1 MIGRMRKG
9 KESHS
14 TAEQQRRSVPVNS
27 AWPSGLKDYMAHPL
41 VDLDTPLELLEYL
54 AIDFETSGLN
64 LNKDQILSIGMVEFT
79 AEHVDLASSKELLI
93 DNGAHIKAETAQING
108 LTPRALSHG
117 VSPEEGIEY
126 LLQRAKGKVIVAHG
140 SNIEKSFIEAFCQQC
155 YQLDVFPAY
164 FIDTIHIEKRFSYM
178 GKTGGHKSYQLSD
191 LRRYYRLP
199 DYLEHSAASDA
210 FACAELFLAQ
220 YKKLKLASIKGMN
233 LNKIRT

>member
-27 AWPSGLKDYMAHPL
+27 LWPISLKDYMAHPL
-41 VDLDTPLELLEYL
+41 VDLDTPLEQLEYL
-54 AIDFETSGLN
+54 AIDFETTGLN
-64 LNKDQILSIGMVEFT
+64 SNKDRILSIGMVEFT
-79 AEHVDLASSKELLI
+79 VDHIDIASSNEIFI
-93 DNGAHIKAETAQING
+93 DNGEHIKAETAQVNG
-108 LTPRALSHG
+108 LTPRALSTG
-117 VSPEEGIEY
+117 VSPQEGMEY
-126 LLQRAKGKVIVAHG
+126 LIKNAKGKVILAHG
-140 SNIEKSFIEAFCQQC
+140 SNIEKSFIEAFCQQY
-155 YQLDVFPAY
+155 YQLIVFPAY
-164 FIDTIHIEKRFSYM
+164 FIDTINIEKRFSYL
-178 GKTGGHKSYQLSD
+178 GKTGGHRSYQLSD
-191 LRRYYRLP
+191 MRRHYRLP